1 MDQKKSWGTAQDA
14 CDILGISVPTLYNWQ
29 KGGLRI
35 AKKGQKWSLSHVRRL
50 NEVGQEQYMAEYL
63 AALTPIAQEVTV
75 TSSSV

>member
-35 AKKGQKWSLSHVRRL
+35 AKKGQKWSLAGVRRL
-50 NEVGQEQYMAEYL
+50 NEVGQELYMAEYL
-63 AALTPIAQEVTV
+63 AALIPLQEVTV
-75 TSSSV
+75 TSSSG